1 MANERDALAAASL
14 LNHIPALTF
23 SKDAETGVYLACN
36 QPFAEYAHKESP
48 EGVVGLTDFEIF
60 DPVTAAH
67 FVEDDRK
74 TLSMDEPYIFFE
86 DVPDAAGNPRHF
98 QTTKQKFTDSS
109 GRLCMLG
116 LCVDVTMISEIKARE
131 AEMQAKQEELQQH
144 LTLQEQLQE
153 QLLEQQAGRNQQA
166 QLITALSSDY
176 WSVYYLELD
185 KDWGVCYQSHGDI
198 DDGFAVGEEFPYL
211 AAVTAYANRYIT
223 DAYREEF
230 LRFIQPD
237 SIRAG
242 LKEQRVISYRYMV
255 SRHGKETYEMVRF
268 AGVRHPE
275 DRDDHLVHAVGACFT
290 DVDAE
295 TRKNLERGE
304 ALRDALDAAE
314 QANRA
319 KTAFLSNM
327 SHEIRTPMNAII
339 GLNNIALNDPET
351 PPKTREYLE
360 KMGTSAHHLLNIIN
374 DILDMSRIE
383 SGRMVIKSE
392 EFSFSKALEQVN
404 TIISGQC
411 REKNLHYECRIV
423 GRVDDRYIG
432 DDMKLRQIMINI
444 LGNAVKFTPEGGNI
458 LFTVE
463 ETVRYEH
470 RVTLR
475 FTMTDT
481 GIGMSREYLPRLFET
496 FSQEDSTA
504 TSHYGSTGLGMPIT
518 KRIVEM
524 MNGHIE
530 VESEKGAGTKFT
542 VTVTLAEA
550 AGQDEFGEEGLQGL
564 QPHEM
569 SVLVVDDDPVA
580 CEHARIILGQ
590 VGISCE
596 TAESGTE
603 ALKMVRVRH
612 ARMEAYDLILVDW
625 KMPEMDGVATTRAIR
640 EIVGHETPI
649 IILTSYNWDDIEE
662 EARSAGVDSFVPKP
676 LFAATVMDEFRE
688 AFRRKNMNLVRE
700 RADLK
705 GRHILLAEDMVINAE
720 IIVMMLGMREMDVD
734 VAENGRVAVEKFA
747 ASPEGYLR
755 ILL

>member
-1 MANERDALAAASL
+1 MANERDALAAVSL
-14 LNHIPALTF
+14 LNHLPALTF
-23 SKDAETGVYLACN
+23 SKDAETGIYLACN

-60 DPVTAAH
+60 DQVTAAH

-109 GRLCMLG
+109 GRLCTLG
-116 LCVDVTMISEIKARE
+116 LCVDVTMITEIKARE
-131 AEMQAKQEELQQH
+131 AEMQAKQEELQQR
-144 LTLQEQLQE
+144 LTLQE

-237 SIRAG
+237 SIRVG

-295 TRKNLERGE
+295 TRKSLERGE

-351 PPKTREYLE
+351 PAKTREYLE
-360 KMGTSAHHLLNIIN
+360 KMDTSAHHLLNIIN

-432 DDMKLRQIMINI
+432 DDMKLRQVMINI
-444 LGNAVKFTPEGGNI
+444 LGNAVKFTPEGGSI

-463 ETVRYEH
+463 ETARYEH

-475 FTMTDT
+475 LTMTDT

-518 KRIVEM
+518 KSIVEM

-530 VESEKGAGTKFT
+530 VESEKGAGTKFA
-542 VTVTLAEA
+542 VTVTLAYSPA
-550 AGQDEFGEEGLQGL
+550 ST
-564 QPHEM
+564 
-569 SVLVVDDDPVA
+569 SVWISSALTVTLGPV
-580 CEHARIILGQ
+580 
-590 VGISCE
+590 
-596 TAESGTE
+596 
-603 ALKMVRVRH
+603 
-612 ARMEAYDLILVDW
+612 
-625 KMPEMDGVATTRAIR
+625 
-640 EIVGHETPI
+640 
-649 IILTSYNWDDIEE
+649 
-662 EARSAGVDSFVPKP
+662 
-676 LFAATVMDEFRE
+676 
-688 AFRRKNMNLVRE
+688 
-700 RADLK
+700 
-705 GRHILLAEDMVINAE
+705 
-720 IIVMMLGMREMDVD
+720 
-734 VAENGRVAVEKFA
+734 
-747 ASPEGYLR
+747 
-755 ILL
+755 